1 VLSRPRPCS
10 CSDIFLGPSCP
21 AGWGPAPGSSH
32 RSRRSGRSSRR
43 LRLIRPSR
51 VPSSLGAS
59 SLRSTMSAW
68 RSSRPARWPRAAP
81 WRGSVLQPLAEV
93 PRSAAPSWRGR
104 WRPSRRAHR
113 PGRAASPA
121 CPGRSRRPRRRR
133 ACLGAN
139 ATRVLDVDMCG
150 GLRVG
155 PEAGSESARTASR
168 RALREKAELIPSKPG
183 SRARWGSQTLIL
195 PVRRETFRAT
205 NSGAYPR
212 MALPRERPPQRRH
225 RTTPLL

>member
-1 VLSRPRPCS
+1 LLMFRYIPWAVVLSG
-10 CSDIFLGPSCP
+10 LGAGSRFKSPFPPQRTKQSPLAPYSAVSGSVVAWGEQLAQYHERLAILP
-21 AGWGPAPGSSH
+21 AGAMAK
-32 RSRRSGRSSRR
+32 SRAVAR
-43 LRLIRPSR
+43 LRASA
-51 VPSSLGAS
+51 LGGG
-59 SLRSTMSAW
+59 L
-68 RSSRPARWPRAAP
+68 
-81 WRGSVLQPLAEV
+81 

-113 PGRAASPA
+113 PGRSASPA
-121 CPGRSRRPRRRR
+121 CRGRSRRPRRRR

-155 PEAGSESARTASR
+155 PEAGSESARTAGR

-212 MALPRERPPQRRH
+212 MALPRERPPQRRN
-225 RTTPLL
+225 RTTPPL